1 MCVIVFKQFY
11 FRFYVS
17 RCIEWNNDNKNI
29 KLCNEKNRMS
39 KIMNNIVDYINDDE
53 SMFDELFTK
62 DEYEFVRKVVDE
74 LSSRES
80 YIIKMYFGFNGK
92 TYTQVEI
99 SKILG
104 LSQSH
109 ISKIIKKTLEDITL
123 KLVQFEYADKKY
135 LKTK

>member
-1 MCVIVFKQFY
+1 M
-11 FRFYVS
+11 
-17 RCIEWNNDNKNI
+17 ND
-29 KLCNEKNRMS
+29 
-39 KIMNNIVDYINDDE
+39 IVDYIKDDE
-53 SMFDELFTK
+53 NMFDELFTR
-62 DEYEFVRKVVDE
+62 DEYEFVRKVVGE

-135 LKTK
+135 IKQNKRRY